1 MQGTNPP
8 YKQHYKAWGPTMTKE
23 LGEVESLAIKAADAA
38 YAADYKD
45 SQWHGLLTQDCGT
58 LAMAKGEEAYAAV
71 FAEHGVE
78 PSFSQMYWRV
88 RDRRAGEYIA
98 REDARLEQE
107 YALEEENRL
116 TGPSI

>member
-8 YKQHYKAWGPTMTKE
+8 YKLYEAREQTMLKE
-23 LGEVESLAIKAADAA
+23 LSEVETLAIQAADAA

-78 PSFSQMYWRV
+78 PSATQMYWRV
-88 RDRRAGEYIA
+88 CDRRASDYIA
-98 REDARLEQE
+98 REDARLEKE